1 MNHHQEKARQR
12 GWQKLRL
19 VQAAADA
26 ALTADPA
33 TAGDPDPVLD
43 SIVELVLLD
52 DGAQLERLT
61 ERLKTAGGGR

>member
-1 MNHHQEKARQR
+1 MNHREKARQR

-19 VQAAADA
+19 IQAAADA

-33 TAGDPDPVLD
+33 AGGDADPVLD

-52 DGAQLERLT
+52 DGAQLERLM
-61 ERLKTAGGGR
+61 ERLTSTATKD